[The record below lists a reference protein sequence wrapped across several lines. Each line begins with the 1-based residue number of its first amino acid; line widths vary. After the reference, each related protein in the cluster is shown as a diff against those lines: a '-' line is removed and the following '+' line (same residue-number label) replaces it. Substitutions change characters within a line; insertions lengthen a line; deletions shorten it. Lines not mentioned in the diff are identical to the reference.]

1 MLKKENKFKTKNLH
15 SWLGPLCIFLVA
27 ATLFIGHRFQVAK
40 QQGDDATKGI
50 GNSCHFVNG
59 RCRFLIQG
67 RQASAHFSEPPEP
80 ETSVTLTL
88 TLPAGTQVES
98 AWIEGVNMYMGKIP
112 VLLDQEDH
120 SHWSGWFMLGSC
132 SEAFMKWQLR
142 VNLKDTT
149 EPTYLYFTT
158 ET

>member
-1 MLKKENKFKTKNLH
+1 MLKNENKFKTKNLH

-98 AWIEGVNMYMGKIP
+98 AWIEWVNMYM
-112 VLLDQEDH
+112 
-120 SHWSGWFMLGSC
+120 
-132 SEAFMKWQLR
+132 
-142 VNLKDTT
+142 
-149 EPTYLYFTT
+149 
-158 ET
+158 